1 MVKCENL
8 SVRYEDHFG
17 IRHLNMQLNK
27 GTTCAIVGRSGC
39 GKTTLLHAI
48 AGLVEPLSGSVSV
61 AGEPVSDIQE
71 DTAIILQDDGLF
83 PWKTVYE
90 NVAIGQKIRGMAD
103 NALSI
108 LDELDILD
116 QRDKYPSQLSGGQ
129 RKRVA
134 IARSLALAPKL
145 LLMDEPTGSLDMITK
160 EAFQDQILALYRE
173 HKMTMMVV
181 THDIEEAV
189 CLGERIIVM
198 REGQITAEID
208 NPLFMEEDIRNQ
220 MAFYELCLK
229 VRKELAL

>member
-116 QRDKYPSQLSGGQ
+116 QKDKYPSQLSGGQ